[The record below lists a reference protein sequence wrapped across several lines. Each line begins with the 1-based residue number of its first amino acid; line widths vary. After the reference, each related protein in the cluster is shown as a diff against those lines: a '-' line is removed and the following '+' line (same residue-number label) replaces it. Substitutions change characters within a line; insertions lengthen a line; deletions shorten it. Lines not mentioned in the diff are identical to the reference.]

1 MKKINVILVII
12 ISILGVISTLSDLN
26 RDLVFILKDL
36 SIIITVSLT
45 YIIGK
50 IFKVHINEY
59 FTFFI

>member
-12 ISILGVISTLSDLN
+12 ISILGVISTLSGLN

-45 YIIGK
+45 YIISK